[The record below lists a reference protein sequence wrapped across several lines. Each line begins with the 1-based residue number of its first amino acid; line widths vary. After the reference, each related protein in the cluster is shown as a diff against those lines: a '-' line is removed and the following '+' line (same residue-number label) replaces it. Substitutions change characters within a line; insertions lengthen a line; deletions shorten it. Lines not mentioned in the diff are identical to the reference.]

1 MYIMASLELVPVQP
15 NLATDIKRQEIYK
28 IVVDRVTALNLP
40 LVQYK
45 SNTEFVLLVL
55 NLIEHL
61 VPKQK
66 DKAKR
71 RIDKKQLA
79 IDILSAV
86 LNLNPSEQVSLGTN
100 IDFLHSNKMIKKVSR
115 FWAFCVGASEYFGG
129 GKK

>member
-1 MYIMASLELVPVQP
+1 MSSLGLVPVQP
-15 NLATDIKRQEIYK
+15 NLAVDIKRQEIFK
-28 IVVDRVTALNLP
+28 TIVDRINALNLP
-40 LVQYK
+40 LAQYK

-66 DKAKR
+66 DKGKR
-71 RIDKKQLA
+71 KIDKKQLA
-79 IDILSAV
+79 IDILSSV
-86 LNLNPSEQVSLGTN
+86 LNLNQSEQVALGVN

-115 FWAFCVGASEYFGG
+115 FWAFCVGASEYFSS